1 MCWDEKCLPNG
12 ILRRKKFLKSKNSRY
27 QLHLRRNGNLVLT
40 CGGRPIWTSFT
51 SNNTVDFLYFNN
63 EGTSLI
69 LRGKDNSTIWRA
81 PSTGKGKKLVLQ
93 DDGKLVLYNSCNESV
108 WEKGNNKSCRE
119 GLCSLFK

>member
-1 MCWDEKCLPNG
+1 MCRDEKCLPNG
-12 ILRRKKFLKSKNSRY
+12 ILRREKFLKSKNSRY

-40 CGGRPIWTSFT
+40 CRGRPIWTSFT
-51 SNNTVDFLYFNN
+51 SNNAVDFLYFNK

-69 LRGKDNSTIWRA
+69 LRGKNNSTIWRA
-81 PSTGKGKKLVLQ
+81 PNTGKGKKLVLQ

-108 WEKGNNKSCRE
+108 WEKGNNKNCRE